1 MHSVVVQESSA
12 RRQERRNSNT
22 MPEECPVNGESDMT
36 SIGETALLRLLH
48 LADSALPIGGAA
60 HSFGLET
67 LADEGVLTPGDVEI
81 FLGAYLEEAG
91 ALEAVFVRRSW
102 SGVHETSVHRRAL
115 SEELS
120 ARKLARES
128 REASLKL
135 GRRFAELVNAMLEYS
150 LLETNL
156 HYCIAFGA
164 AGAAFTIPIDAV
176 VLAYLNQSITGLVS
190 ACQRLMPL
198 GQMAASRI
206 LWNLKPAIA
215 RASLSE
221 EATCFSPYLELASM
235 RHGPLET
242 RLFIS

>member
-1 MHSVVVQESSA
+1 VCDSIQCLKNAQPAPADM
-12 RRQERRNSNT
+12 
-22 MPEECPVNGESDMT
+22 MPMK
-36 SIGETALLRLLH
+36 ETALLRLLH

-67 LADEGVLTPGDVEI
+67 LVDEGRLAPGGVEI
-81 FLGAYLEEAG
+81 FLTAYLEEAG

-102 SGVHETSVHRRAL
+102 KAGNLGELSG
-115 SEELS
+115 ELS
-120 ARKLARES
+120 ARKPARET

-135 GRRFAELVNAMLEYS
+135 GRRFADLVNAMLGHS

-164 AGAAFTIPIDAV
+164 AGAALGIPADPVA
-176 VLAYLNQSITGLVS
+176 LAYLNQSITGLVS

-198 GQMAASRI
+198 GQVAASRI

-221 EATCFSPYLELASM
+221 EASCFSPYLELASM
-235 RHGPLET
+235 RHGSIET